1 MSGNNQNS
9 NLKGSLSF
17 AAILSE
23 IDVAANANAVSNLQ
37 TQLNNGSLKGDKGD
51 AGDTGPA
58 GALLVLKVHR
68 VLKETGRHR

>member
-23 IDVAANANAVSNLQ
+23 IDVAANADAVNNIQ
-37 TQLNNGSLKGDKGD
+37 TQINNGSL
-51 AGDTGPA
+51 
-58 GALLVLKVHR
+58 
-68 VLKETGRHR
+68 

>member
-58 GALLVLKVHR
+58 GAQGPQGPQGLK
-68 VLKETGRHR
+68 